1 MNQICLL
8 AIGSVLLFA
17 PAVMTQ
23 QTPAQP
29 GSPVKGAAQ
38 DVALPR
44 VEDQLKVLTQ
54 KLNLIDYQQAK
65 IKPILQEL
73 HDASLKLLQDKS
85 MSHEDL
91 LSKVRPLRM
100 NADKK
105 LREILTNDQKK
116 NSIYI
121 CRALTVKCT
130 ATCRGQRLRRQRNRN
145 LDRCGMSLELIGLG
159 ILGNDEHAQRS
170 LP

>member
-54 KLNLIDYQQAK
+54 KLNLIDDQQAK

-116 NSIYI
+116 KLDLYLQGPHSEMHGN
-121 CRALTVKCT
+121 LQG
-130 ATCRGQRLRRQRNRN
+130 ATPPATEKPQ
-145 LDRCGMSLELIGLG
+145 S
-159 ILGNDEHAQRS
+159 
-170 LP
+170 

>member
-54 KLNLIDYQQAK
+54 KLNLIDDQQAK

-73 HDASLKLLQDKS
+73 HDASLKLMQDKS

-105 LREILTNDQKK
+105 IREILTSDQKK
-116 NSIYI
+116 KLDLYLQGPHSEMHGN
-121 CRALTVKCT
+121 LHG
-130 ATCRGQRLRRQRNRN
+130 ATPPATGKPQ
-145 LDRCGMSLELIGLG
+145 S
-159 ILGNDEHAQRS
+159 
-170 LP
+170 

>member
-17 PAVMTQ
+17 PAAMAQ

-38 DVALPR
+38 DVDLPR

-54 KLNLIDYQQAK
+54 KLNLIDDQQAK

-73 HDASLKLLQDKS
+73 HDASLKLMQDKS

-105 LREILTNDQKK
+105 IREILSDDQKK
-116 NSIYI
+116 KLDQYLQGPHSEMHGNLSG
-121 CRALTVKCT
+121 
-130 ATCRGQRLRRQRNRN
+130 ATPPVTGKPKL
-145 LDRCGMSLELIGLG
+145 
-159 ILGNDEHAQRS
+159 
-170 LP
+170 